1 MSRSA
6 LSGSWTTLSSE
17 SFASSSWKTKVRF
30 SLSSTAVSHA
40 VSSAMEITKSDRYV
54 TFLLLRNN
62 LWFPQNRPFETDC
75 RIFTTLFGLI
85 LTHLFDWH
93 SLKLFLREVDVDQTL
108 NCNLDFITVFIITGT
123 ECCRP
128 KRRNIYSP
136 RSMNLKTKELKR
148 RQPKD
153 ESEIWL
159 TPMRYHRSDVIRMTS
174 SSVPERI
181 FFFRDHSIT

>member
-1 MSRSA
+1 MIP
-6 LSGSWTTLSSE
+6 
-17 SFASSSWKTKVRF
+17 
-30 SLSSTAVSHA
+30 ST
-40 VSSAMEITKSDRYV
+40 
-54 TFLLLRNN
+54 
-62 LWFPQNRPFETDC
+62 RPFETDC

-93 SLKLFLREVDVDQTL
+93 SLKLFLRKVDADVG
-108 NCNLDFITVFIITGT
+108 FITVFIITGT

-159 TPMRYHRSDVIRMTS
+159 TPMRYHRSDVIHMTS

-181 FFFRDHSIT
+181 FSFAIIQLRNCLLLRKSTAQWPSRFGDQLWWSLVWGFLLYAWDSDRKSVV